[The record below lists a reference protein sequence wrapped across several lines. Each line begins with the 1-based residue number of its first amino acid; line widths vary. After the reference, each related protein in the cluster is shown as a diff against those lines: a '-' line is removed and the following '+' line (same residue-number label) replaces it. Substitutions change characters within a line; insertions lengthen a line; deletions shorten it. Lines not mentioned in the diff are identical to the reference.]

1 MVHRRQIPPAA
12 DDGQKTL
19 EFPAHGVRP
28 FEHAHLVKPA
38 DHQEIRIFPA
48 YGGYVHAG
56 LALQGQDALNAGS
69 AEPRHRPCDV
79 TIRIHEHTGAV
90 FFDLRNQALV
100 IWLDELIEKFFGKHG
115 PVVIAHILGNGHKIR
130 LHITG
135 QRVHLRD
142 LPFQQIFA
150 DAGDTAPAGH
160 KKNKG
165 GFQCPAVC
173 AATRK
178 SRPEYTRQGSGPFS

>member
-1 MVHRRQIPPAA
+1 MRGELFVEAKQSISAVFAGLCAVFPQHPGIGTISFQRGAGGCLMVHRRQIPPAA

-38 DHQEIRIFPA
+38 DHQKIRIFPA

-90 FFDLRNQALV
+90 F
-100 IWLDELIEKFFGKHG
+100 LISG
-115 PVVIAHILGNGHKIR
+115 IR
-130 LHITG
+130 
-135 QRVHLRD
+135 RW
-142 LPFQQIFA
+142 
-150 DAGDTAPAGH
+150 
-160 KKNKG
+160 
-165 GFQCPAVC
+165 
-173 AATRK
+173 
-178 SRPEYTRQGSGPFS
+178 